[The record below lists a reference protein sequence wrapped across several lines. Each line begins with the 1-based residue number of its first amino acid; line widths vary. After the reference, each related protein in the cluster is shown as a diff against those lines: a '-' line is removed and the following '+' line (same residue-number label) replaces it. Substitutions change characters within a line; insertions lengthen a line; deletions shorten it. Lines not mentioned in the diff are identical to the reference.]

1 MAGIPTTILKSRKS
15 ANIKTFAAPYYSWE
29 ETVFAGGDYMP
40 RKGDLVLFAW
50 SGKSLEDANL
60 SHTAI
65 VYDVTQTEGRVILT
79 VIHGNCNN
87 SVMISDHRASISDG
101 TVSGGRVGYFVAP
114 NY

>member
-1 MAGIPTTILKSRKS
+1 MAGVPTTILRSSKS
-15 ANIKTFAAPYYSWE
+15 ANIKTFAAPYHGWE
-29 ETVFAGGDYMP
+29 ETVFAGGDYLP
-40 RKGDLVLFAW
+40 QKGDLVLFAW

-65 VYDVTQTEGRVILT
+65 VYDVRQNADTVTLT

-87 SVMISDHRASISDG
+87 SVMISDHTVRISDG
-101 TVSGGRVGYFVAP
+101 TVSGGQVGYFAAP